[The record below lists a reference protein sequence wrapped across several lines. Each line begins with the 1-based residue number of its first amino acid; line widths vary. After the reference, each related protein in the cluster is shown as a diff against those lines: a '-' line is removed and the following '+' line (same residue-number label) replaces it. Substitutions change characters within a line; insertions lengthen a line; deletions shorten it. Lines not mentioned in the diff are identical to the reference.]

1 MKDKKDKIDFENFI
15 ILSALALTGL
25 MILKGLGDTDSSE
38 LYQEL
43 KEAEEKEDYE
53 KCAIIRDKI
62 KALENGR

>member
-1 MKDKKDKIDFENFI
+1 MKDKKKKTDFEEFI
-15 ILSALALTGL
+15 IMSALALTGL
-25 MILKGLGDTDSSE
+25 LILKELGGVDNSD

-62 KALENGR
+62 KRIKAN

>member
-25 MILKGLGDTDSSE
+25 MILKRLGDTDSSE